1 MSSLLGPSYD
11 YWKSIKQPS
20 EMGMSPGFSL
30 GALSTNVDG
39 LLSYVEVLISGTGK
53 ASVTGKPLGN
63 KFFLKTTGKCSETS
77 IEKWKKERD
86 EDAEW
91 DRAYEEVV
99 NKEGAKTISEDE
111 AAKVKNALNEQ
122 KKQRD
127 ESRVKEKKLV
137 DRWIYVNNIPDGSIP
152 FIASGA
158 DGRTFQDLRGLI
170 PGALG
175 NLGALS
181 PVQLFNGFTAGTYP
195 PCSEISLQ
203 TVDNDNVARSEN
215 RHVALVEMVEMNP
228 CMFPGRVNPASGKS
242 CRNREGFDAMGGA
255 GAETVASTTSSSSG
269 NNQNIKEKT
278 PDIYNQQYRLVSEN
292 GESIGI
298 YEMGR
303 LAGSSGVAYQT
314 SNRSPLSYNIDITKS
329 SSMTELPFGKFGQDR
344 ENDGETKEGV
354 KAGGSSTNIDAR
366 EVIERHNANVSS
378 FYKEPVTMAGLRDTS
393 QSLETPSSYYDE
405 LIQQLSKILETQD
418 RGGEDLSDISGDTLS
433 QLYYYGITAVL
444 LYLFYRIL
452 YIKRK

>member
-30 GALSTNVDG
+30 GALATNVDG
-39 LLSYVEVLISGTGK
+39 LLSYVEVLISGTGN

-86 EDAEW
+86 EDEAW
-91 DRAYEEVV
+91 DKAYEDVD
-99 NKEGAKTISEDE
+99 NKEGAKQITEDE
-111 AAKVKNALNEQ
+111 ATKLKNALNEQ

-127 ESRVKEKKLV
+127 ESREKDKKLV

-158 DGRTFQDLRGLI
+158 DGRTFNDLRGLI

-175 NLGALS
+175 NLGALN

-195 PCSEISLQ
+195 PCAEISLQ
-203 TVDNDNVARSEN
+203 TVDNDNASRSEKH
-215 RHVALVEMVEMNP
+215 HVALVEMVEMNP

-242 CRNREGFDAMGGA
+242 CRNSEGFDGMPVQVPANKNR
-255 GAETVASTTSSSSG
+255 EG
-269 NNQNIKEKT
+269 NVKEKT
-278 PDIYNQQYRLVSEN
+278 PDIYNQQYTLVSEN

-298 YEMGR
+298 YEMGS
-303 LAGSSGVAYQT
+303 LAGSSGVAYST
-314 SNRSPLSYNIDITKS
+314 SHRSPLSYNIDITKS
-329 SSMTELPFGKFGQDR
+329 SPMTELSFGKFGER
-344 ENDGETKEGV
+344 GHENNRGMNEGV
-354 KAGGSSTNIDAR
+354 RSDADADSSTNIDAR
-366 EVIERHNANVSS
+366 EVIDRHNASVSS
-378 FYKEPVTMAGLRDTS
+378 FYKEPVTMTTRSHEDS
-393 QSLETPSSYYDE
+393 RSSYYDE
-405 LIQQLSKILETQD
+405 LIQQLSKILE
-418 RGGEDLSDISGDTLS
+418 RNGGGDEDMSDISGDTLS

-444 LYLFYRIL
+444 LYLLYRIL
-452 YIKRK
+452 YVKRK

>member
-30 GALSTNVDG
+30 KALATNVDG
-39 LLSYVEVLISGTGK
+39 LLSYVEVLISGTGN

-86 EDAEW
+86 EDEAW
-91 DRAYEEVV
+91 DKAYEDVD
-99 NKEGAKTISEDE
+99 NKEGAKQITEDE
-111 AAKVKNALNEQ
+111 ATKLKNALNDQ

-127 ESRVKEKKLV
+127 ESREKDKKLV

-158 DGRTFQDLRGLI
+158 DGRTFNDLRGLI

-175 NLGALS
+175 NLGALN

-195 PCSEISLQ
+195 PCAEISLE
-203 TVDNDNVARSEN
+203 TVDNDNVSRSEKH
-215 RHVALVEMVEMNP
+215 HVALVEMVEMNP
-228 CMFPGRVNPASGKS
+228 CMFPGRVNPASGNY
-242 CRNREGFDAMGGA
+242 CRNNEGFDGMPANKNRERGD
-255 GAETVASTTSSSSG
+255 V
-269 NNQNIKEKT
+269 KEKT
-278 PDIYNQQYRLVSEN
+278 PDIYNQQYTLVSEN

-298 YEMGR
+298 YEMGS

-314 SNRSPLSYNIDITKS
+314 SHRSPSSYNIDITKS
-329 SSMTELPFGKFGQDR
+329 SQMTELSFGKFGRD
-344 ENDGETKEGV
+344 NNGETKTGV
-354 KAGGSSTNIDAR
+354 KSDADADADSSTTNINAK
-366 EVIERHNANVSS
+366 EVIERHNANASS
-378 FYKEPVTMAGLRDTS
+378 FYKEPVTMIPSYEDSR
-393 QSLETPSSYYDE
+393 SSYYDE
-405 LIQQLSKILETQD
+405 LIQQLSKILEKN
-418 RGGEDLSDISGDTLS
+418 GGQEDMSDISGDTLS

-444 LYLFYRIL
+444 LYLLYRIL
-452 YIKRK
+452 YVKRK

>member
-1 MSSLLGPSYD
+1 MSSLVGPSYD

-30 GALSTNVDG
+30 GALANNVDG
-39 LLSYVEVLISGTGK
+39 LLSYVEVLISGTGN

-77 IEKWKKERD
+77 IATWKKEREED
-86 EDAEW
+86 EAW
-91 DRAYEEVV
+91 DKAYEEVE
-99 NKEGAKTISEDE
+99 NKLGAKKITEDE
-111 AAKVKNALNEQ
+111 ATKLKNALNEQ

-127 ESRVKEKKLV
+127 ESREKDKKLV

-158 DGRTFQDLRGLI
+158 DGRTFNDLRGLI

-203 TVDNDNVARSEN
+203 TVDNDNVKRNETH
-215 RHVALVEMVEMNP
+215 HVALVEMVEMNP

-242 CRNREGFDAMGGA
+242 CRNSEGFDGMPL
-255 GAETVASTTSSSSG
+255 VDSSTSSSSST
-269 NNQNIKEKT
+269 IKEKT
-278 PDIYNQQYRLVSEN
+278 PDIYNQQYSLVSEN

-298 YEMGR
+298 YEMGS

-314 SNRSPLSYNIDITKS
+314 SHRSPLSYNIDVTKS
-329 SSMTELPFGKFGQDR
+329 SPMTELSFGKFGR
-344 ENDGETKEGV
+344 SMGGEDKEI
-354 KAGGSSTNIDAR
+354 NAR
-366 EVIERHNANVSS
+366 EVIHQHNANVSS
-378 FYKEPVTMAGLRDTS
+378 FYKPVVVMPGGSGSVGEEEPARL
-393 QSLETPSSYYDE
+393 SYYDD
-405 LIQQLSKILETQD
+405 LIQQLSKLLDNRTTNGRD
-418 RGGEDLSDISGDTLS
+418 EDLSDIRGDNMA
-433 QLYYYGITAVL
+433 QVYYYGITAVL
-444 LYLFYRIL
+444 LYFLYRIL
-452 YIKRK
+452 YVKRK